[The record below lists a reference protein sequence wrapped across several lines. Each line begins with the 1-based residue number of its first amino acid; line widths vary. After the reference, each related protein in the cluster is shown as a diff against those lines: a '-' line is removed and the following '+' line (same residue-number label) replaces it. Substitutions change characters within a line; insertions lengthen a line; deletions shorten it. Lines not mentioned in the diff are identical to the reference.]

1 MGIRFYNLN
10 GFFVKKL
17 AHGVN
22 KVKIEYHSG
31 GIMKTIGKIALLAV
45 TLFAFG
51 ATVQAQ
57 DVGQKN
63 TTGRV
68 IADKI
73 IMYIPNRIVDFFDIF
88 SLEFGSGAT
97 AKLGVR
103 ATHAFGIGAGVGPSG
118 KVVKGFNRTYGFAL
132 DDGWQ
137 AYFLAMG
144 KGDLTREYTIG
155 NLPDFWYIYSGMQ
168 MPNESIFADRIKD
181 YWALEVEAAALIDVK
196 FGLHPLNIADF
207 ITGIFFYDL
216 LGNDYKL
223 IAD

>member
-1 MGIRFYNLN
+1 
-10 GFFVKKL
+10 
-17 AHGVN
+17 
-22 KVKIEYHSG
+22 
-31 GIMKTIGKIALLAV
+31 MKTIGKIALLAV

-168 MPNESIFADRIKD
+168 MPHESIFADRVKD

>member
-1 MGIRFYNLN
+1 
-10 GFFVKKL
+10 
-17 AHGVN
+17 
-22 KVKIEYHSG
+22 
-31 GIMKTIGKIALLAV
+31 MKTIGKIALLAV

-57 DVGQKN
+57 EDVGQKN
-63 TTGRV
+63 STGRI
-68 IADKI
+68 IADKV
-73 IMYIPNRIVDFFDIF
+73 IMYIPNRLAELLDIF
-88 SLEFGSGAT
+88 SLELGSGAT

-103 ATHAFGIGAGVGPSG
+103 ATHALGIGAGVGPSG
-118 KVVKGFNRTYGFAL
+118 KIVKGFNRTYGLAL

-137 AYFLAMG
+137 AYIVATG

-168 MPNESIFADRIKD
+168 KPNESIFADKTKD

-216 LGNDYKL
+216 LDNDYKL